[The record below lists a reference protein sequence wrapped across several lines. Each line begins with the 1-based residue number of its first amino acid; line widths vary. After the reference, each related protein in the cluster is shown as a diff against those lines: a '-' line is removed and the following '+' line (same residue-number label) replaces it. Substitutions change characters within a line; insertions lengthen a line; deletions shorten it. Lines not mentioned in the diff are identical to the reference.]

1 MVYGLNVKL
10 GDSSTYDNHFY
21 RTTHI
26 YEGTSE
32 HLPVF
37 GFALS
42 SVDIEDQIREAKP
55 EKTPVIPFEVTF
67 KGQSHWPANY
77 YPFPTLIQHYDLVS
91 VTRVDL
97 PLPPVGITY
106 STHTF
111 DYLEDASP
119 TNSSQVTYQGVK
131 IVFSGTF
138 TLPPEQVHIS
148 YRDGL
153 DDVVTTHYVE
163 EVTGEVTKFVKDPDI
178 IFAPMSFR
186 VKDGNSPPT
195 IFTANFTVA
204 TRPIFGIPWDG
215 FPIPPN

>member
-1 MVYGLNVKL
+1 MVLGFNVKV
-10 GDSSTYDNHFY
+10 GESSTYGDDLP
-21 RTTHI
+21 RPSHI
-26 YEGTSE
+26 PAGTSA

-37 GFALS
+37 GFASS
-42 SVDIEDQIREAKP
+42 SVDFSDQVRESKP
-55 EKTPVIPFEVTF
+55 EKTPIIPFEVTF
-67 KGQSHWPANY
+67 KGQHHYLRTS
-77 YPFPTLIQHYDLVS
+77 YPYDTLIQHYDLVS
-91 VTRVDL
+91 VTRIDL

-111 DYLEDASP
+111 DYLEA
-119 TNSSQVTYQGVK
+119 TNPYNSAQVTYQGVK

-138 TLPPEQVHIS
+138 ILPPEQVHIS

-163 EVTGEVTKFVKDPDI
+163 EVTGEVTKFVKDQDI
-178 IFAPMSFR
+178 ILAPMSFR

-195 IFTANFTVA
+195 IFIANFTVA

>member
-1 MVYGLNVKL
+1 MVLGSNVKV
-10 GDSSTYDNHFY
+10 GESSTYGDDLP
-21 RTTHI
+21 RPSHI
-26 YEGTSE
+26 PAGTSA

-37 GFALS
+37 GFASS
-42 SVDIEDQIREAKP
+42 SVDFSDQVRESKP
-55 EKTPVIPFEVTF
+55 EKTPIIPFEVTF
-67 KGQSHWPANY
+67 KGQYHYLQNY
-77 YPFPTLIQHYDLVS
+77 YPYYILIQHYDLAS
-91 VTRVDL
+91 VTRIDL

-111 DYLEDASP
+111 DYLEATSP
-119 TNSSQVTYQGVK
+119 TDNTPVTYQGVK

-138 TLPPEQVHIS
+138 ILPPEQVHIS

-163 EVTGEVTKFVKDPDI
+163 EVTGAVTKFVKDQDI
-178 IFAPMSFR
+178 ILAPISFQ

-195 IFTANFTVA
+195 IFTADFTVA
-204 TRPIFGIPWDG
+204 TRPVYGIPWDG